1 MADGTVIDLLRH
13 GETGQSGFRGRLDD
27 PLTPA
32 GWEQMR
38 WATHEARI
46 PWQAVVSSPRVRC
59 ADFARAFA
67 AERGLPVEWDDRLA
81 ELDFGNWEGQDV
93 EALYRAQPEALGRF
107 WADPW
112 TFTPPNGEPLTAFET
127 RVRAAWADISE
138 RHTGRHMLVVT
149 HGGVVRLLL
158 CLARGLAHDELL
170 RLAVPHASLHR
181 IGACKTVLA

>member
-1 MADGTVIDLLRH
+1 MPAGAVIDLLRH

-38 WATHEARI
+38 RATHEVRM
-46 PWQAVVSSPRVRC
+46 PWQAVVSSPLARC
-59 ADFARAFA
+59 ADFARTFA
-67 AERGLPVEWDDRLA
+67 AERGLPVEWDVRLV
-81 ELDFGNWEGQDV
+81 ELDFGDWEGMGAETLQRTQSEV
-93 EALYRAQPEALGRF
+93 LGRF

-112 TFTPPNGEPLTAFET
+112 TFAPPNGEPVAEFER

-138 RHTGRHMLVVT
+138 CHAGRHVLVVT
-149 HGGVVRLLL
+149 HGGVIRLLL
-158 CLARGLAHDELL
+158 CLARGLARGELL

-181 IGACKTVLA
+181 IGACETVMA